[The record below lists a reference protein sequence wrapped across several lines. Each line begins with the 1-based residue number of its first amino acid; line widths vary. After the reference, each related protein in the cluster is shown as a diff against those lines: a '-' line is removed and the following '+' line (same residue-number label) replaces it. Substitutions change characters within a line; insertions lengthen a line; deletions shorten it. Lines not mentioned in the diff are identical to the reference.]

1 MFVVQDRVLH
11 CIDIEGIRCL
21 CYNCTEQP
29 KRDPCLQPHHATVF
43 ERNVYVSKS
52 KIHRFG
58 LFARNDILPKDIIC
72 LYSGVRREEPIEGNV
87 FTCKIKSITDDTQDY
102 YIDANDPR
110 NYCGRWMNHGDSP
123 NARLVIPLGGVIR
136 CPDKEKCAILVECK
150 TNIKEGDE
158 ILIDYDLDK

>member
-1 MFVVQDRVLH
+1 MVYLYKTFVRVLRVH
-11 CIDIEGIRCL
+11 RFDC
-21 CYNCTEQP
+21 
-29 KRDPCLQPHHATVF
+29 CLQPHHATVF

-72 LYSGVRREEPIEGNV
+72 LYSGVRRDEPIEGNV
-87 FTCKIKSITDDTQDY
+87 FTCRIKSTTDDTPDY
-102 YIDANDPR
+102 YIDSNDPQ

-150 TNIKEGDE
+150 TKIKDGQYTPTCFPLH
-158 ILIDYDLDK
+158 ILAMDL